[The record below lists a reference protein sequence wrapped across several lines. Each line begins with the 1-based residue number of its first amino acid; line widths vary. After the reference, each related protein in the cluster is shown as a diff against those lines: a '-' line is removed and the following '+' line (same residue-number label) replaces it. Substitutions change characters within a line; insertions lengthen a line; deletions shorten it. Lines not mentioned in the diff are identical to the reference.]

1 MTSKKEVTINADTYE
16 SGGYVFVGE
25 GLGTGHQAIAFKIT
39 GNGSGCVS
47 VGMGVTDVIK
57 AKQYQLSGK
66 PIQLTSDSDSNH
78 GAYVISSMGVNF
90 QHK

>member
-1 MTSKKEVTINADTYE
+1 MSKKEVTINADTYE

-57 AKQYQLSGK
+57 AKQYQLS
-66 PIQLTSDSDSNH
+66 DSDSNH

>member
-1 MTSKKEVTINADTYE
+1 VTSKKEVTINADTYE

-57 AKQYQLSGK
+57 AKQYQLS
-66 PIQLTSDSDSNH
+66 DSDSNH